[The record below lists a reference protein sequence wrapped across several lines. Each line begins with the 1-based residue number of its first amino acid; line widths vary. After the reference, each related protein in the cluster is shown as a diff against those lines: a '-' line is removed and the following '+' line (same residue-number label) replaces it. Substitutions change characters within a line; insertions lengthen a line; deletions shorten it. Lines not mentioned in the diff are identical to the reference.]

1 MSAHS
6 RLRRGAAAIIAAL
19 AFTGFSANA
28 AQAATTSFLSGVV
41 TLDERPLP
49 GVAVEASGSNTVVR
63 TTTDSVGRF
72 AFATLPVGTYTLTAA
87 SAGSTATARIDLA
100 SGGGYVTLAL
110 IKEVGKVTVV
120 RTPVV
125 RGSGTDVTL
134 NQEYLSRS
142 PAGGSFPDLLVQL
155 PGAARGANGVVHLNG
170 DHGDINYIVDGV
182 SIPQELNR
190 NIGSEFDPGNVAF
203 AEVLQG
209 AYPAQYGERF
219 ASVININTRTG
230 LGGRGFGAD
239 FSGGSYGHA
248 DSTLGWHQPL
258 GAGAL
263 VLNARNERSDRAT
276 DPPNFGSP
284 HNSGSN
290 ANQFL
295 RLTLPNKNDFLNLTI
310 SNSFRTYQVPP
321 NVDAGAP
328 AATNDNE
335 LQRDTFV
342 ALQYRHAIGDHGS
355 LSFGPSFKQSRIE
368 DFGDPANDW
377 AYGEAVN
384 LNNGGART
392 DCARAVATGKFG
404 PTTCGYSLFGD
415 GTSRDYKVNA
425 DYSLRSVKHE
435 IRAGGFYDA
444 TQVNKSYS
452 VTLQPGNFLAPIYGP
467 NTPLAPYTVTDT
479 APNNGHTEAVYV
491 QDNWR
496 MGSAWE
502 LDYGLRA
509 DAFQLRSNEFAVGYG
524 QLSPR
529 LKLTRLFGPRAS
541 VYAYY
546 GRFFTP
552 FSFQNFSP
560 SVAQRLNLP
569 LQPAVAQFDLKPQRD
584 SVYELGAH
592 LPLGP
597 GDLGIRIMQKNAAD
611 LIDDTQ
617 VGTTMFH
624 QDINYQLGRIGT
636 QTAYYQIPLARNGRF
651 YLSAN
656 HTYSANKGC
665 ETQLLAPCFG
675 APNDWTPADHE
686 QRWGATSGVLL
697 NDLRG
702 GWFSMDSEYGSG
714 LSSASCPPVT
724 AGFCKRTPHLVFD
737 AEKGFGLGHGAA
749 LTLRIRNL
757 LNDRYFVTLANAQG
771 DHYAAP
777 RTFELG
783 LRFAGNH

>member
-1 MSAHS
+1 MSTRS
-6 RLRRGAAAIIAAL
+6 RLRRSAAAIAAAL
-19 AFTGFSANA
+19 ALAGFWPHA
-28 AQAATTSFLSGVV
+28 ATAATTSFLSGVV
-41 TLDERPLP
+41 TLDDRPVP
-49 GVAVEASGSNTVVR
+49 DIGVEASGGNTVLR
-63 TTTDSVGRF
+63 AKTDSAGRF
-72 AFATLPVGTYTLTAA
+72 AFAALPVGTYTLTAT
-87 SAGSTATARIDLA
+87 SAGSTATVRIDLA

-110 IKEVGKVTVV
+110 MKEVGEVTVV
-120 RTPVV
+120 RTPVI

-134 NQEYLSRS
+134 NAEYLSRS
-142 PAGGSFPDLLVQL
+142 PSGGSFPDLLVQL

-190 NIGSEFDPGNVAF
+190 NIGSEFDPSNVAF
-203 AEVLQG
+203 AEVIQG

-219 ASVININTRTG
+219 ASVIDINTRTG
-230 LGGRGFGAD
+230 LGARGFTAN
-239 FSGGSYGHA
+239 FLGGSYAHA
-248 DSTLGWHQPL
+248 DTTLGWHQPL

-263 VLNARNERSDRAT
+263 VLSTRNERTDRAT

-284 HNSGSN
+284 HSSGSN
-290 ANQFL
+290 SNQFL

-310 SNSFRTYQVPP
+310 SNSLRTYQVPP

-328 AATNDNE
+328 ATTDDNE

-355 LSFGPSFKQSRIE
+355 LSFGPSFKQSRIR

-377 AYGEAVN
+377 TYGEAVN
-384 LNNGGART
+384 LNNGGSPT
-392 DCARAVATGKFG
+392 DCATAVATRNFG
-404 PTTCGYSLFGD
+404 PTTCAYSLFGD
-415 GTSRDYKVNA
+415 GTSRDYKFNL
-425 DYSLRSVKHE
+425 DYSLRSSKHE

-444 TQVNKSYS
+444 TQVNKSYN
-452 VTLQPGNFLAPIYGP
+452 VTLQPGNFLAPIF
-467 NTPLAPYTVTDT
+467 TPSTPMAPYTVSEG
-479 APNNGHTEAVYV
+479 APNNGHTQAAYV

-509 DAFQLRSNEFAVGYG
+509 DAFQVRSTEFAVGYG

-529 LKLTRLFGPRAS
+529 LKLTRFFGSRAS
-541 VYAYY
+541 LYAYY

-560 SVAQRLNLP
+560 SVAQTLNLP
-569 LQPAVAQFDLKPQRD
+569 LQTTVARFDLKPQRD
-584 SVYELGAH
+584 SAYELGAH
-592 LPLGP
+592 IPVGY
-597 GDLGIRIMQKNAAD
+597 GDLGIRIMQKNATD

-624 QDINYQLGRIGT
+624 QDINYLLGRIAT
-636 QTAYYQIPLARNGRF
+636 QTAYYQIPLARSGRF

-656 HTYSANKGC
+656 HTYSVNKGC

-675 APNDWTPADHE
+675 SPADWTPADHE

-697 NDLRG
+697 NDLRD
-702 GWFSMDSEYGSG
+702 GWLSLDAEYGSG
-714 LSSASCPPVT
+714 LSSAGCPAGTP
-724 AGFCKRTPHLVFD
+724 GFCKRTPHLVFD

-749 LTLRIRNL
+749 LTMRIRNL
-757 LNDRYFVTLANAQG
+757 LNDRYFVTQANAQG

-783 LRFAGNH
+783 LRFGGGP